1 MNLSDM
7 TAHWVALHEGLGL
20 GAEVRDKAHYEQLL
34 EVVERLMTDSAAL
47 DAGPLGALVA
57 LIADR
62 IRAYEDRAH
71 PWPDKSTPASRLAF
85 LMSQHG
91 LRQSDLPEIGAQSV
105 VSDILAGKR
114 ALNLRQT
121 QALAKRFGVPM
132 EALVG

>member
-7 TAHWVALHEGLGL
+7 TGHWVALHEGLGL
-20 GAEVRDKAHYEQLL
+20 GADIRDEAHYQQLL
-34 EVVERLMTDSAAL
+34 EVVAHLMEDTVAL
-47 DAGPLGALVA
+47 DASPLGALVA
-57 LIADR
+57 LIGDR
-62 IRAYEDRAH
+62 IRAYEDRRH
-71 PWPDKSTPASRLAF
+71 PWPDASTPASRLAF
-85 LMSQHG
+85 LMTQHG